1 MHRGIAIL
9 AALLLGGC
17 MHVFQDG
24 RAEGVPVVVEVPPP
38 EETQQ
43 LAELVL
49 SAQRFSRASAEQQK
63 RELAA
68 ANKAFA
74 ADKRNVLARLRLGM
88 LLQTDPSVI
97 YGIGE
102 RFDGN
107 LRKQDLRTDTPYNT
121 YTRPGLPPTPI
132 ALPGMAAIEA
142 VMHPADTDAL
152 YFVARGDGTSHFS
165 RTLDEHNRAVNRYQ
179 RNGRQ

>member
-88 LLQTDPSVI
+88 LLS
-97 YGIGE
+97 
-102 RFDGN
+102 
-107 LRKQDLRTDTPYNT
+107 
-121 YTRPGLPPTPI
+121 
-132 ALPGMAAIEA
+132 LPGTAIQDQARALALLEPFAEA
-142 VMHPADTDAL
+142 RNGDNLLKQFGALLYANLAEHAKAQRRADQLKEQLEAL
-152 YFVARGDGTSHFS
+152 
-165 RTLDEHNRAVNRYQ
+165 RAVERSIIDRGLESQ
-179 RNGRQ
+179 PRKP